1 MRGCVDET
9 YSLIRIVDLVTS
21 GLRHCTQTGLAVAVD
36 RLCQPVVVR
45 EEEDSI
51 AANRRLALFKVE
63 HIGPSRSMMMLTTHW
78 HNSGFNFAMSPTF
91 FSIPRTGI
99 GTLCDFGPASV
110 GPFHLLF
117 LYSNLI

>member
-9 YSLIRIVDLVTS
+9 YSLVRIVDLATS
-21 GLRHCTQTGLAVAVD
+21 GLRHCAQTGLAVAVD

-63 HIGPSRSMMMLTTHW
+63 H
-78 HNSGFNFAMSPTF
+78 
-91 FSIPRTGI
+91 
-99 GTLCDFGPASV
+99 
-110 GPFHLLF
+110 LLV
-117 LYSNLI
+117 LR